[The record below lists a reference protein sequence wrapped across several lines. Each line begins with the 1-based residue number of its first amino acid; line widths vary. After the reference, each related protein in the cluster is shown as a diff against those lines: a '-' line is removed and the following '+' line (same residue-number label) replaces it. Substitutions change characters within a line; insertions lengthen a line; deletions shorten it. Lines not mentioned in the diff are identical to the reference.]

1 MTRRARRVVTTDA
14 GAAAIE
20 MGMLLVIMAIL
31 AVFLFPI
38 GQAMVEKI
46 RLGRATGDALRFA
59 TAAPNTPGYGSSGRR
74 PSVDDIKKEAVRAFL
89 DQGGKGLSTSDVT
102 VTPAAGPGGTVTVRI
117 EKTIDLGPFGNFLSA
132 VHATNSQSITLAVNA
147 TGREE

>member
-1 MTRRARRVVTTDA
+1 VSRRARRLASTDA

-20 MGMLLVIMAIL
+20 MGILLTFMAII

-38 GQAMVEKI
+38 GNAIVEKI

-59 TAAPNTPGYGSSGRR
+59 TAAPNTPGYGSRGRR
-74 PSVDDIKKEAVRAFL
+74 PSADDIKKEAVRAYR
-89 DQGGKGLSTSDVT
+89 DQGGSGISTSDVT
-102 VTPAAGPGGTVTVRI
+102 VTTAAGPGGTVTVRI
-117 EKTIDLGPFGNFLSA
+117 EKTIDLGPFGSFLSA